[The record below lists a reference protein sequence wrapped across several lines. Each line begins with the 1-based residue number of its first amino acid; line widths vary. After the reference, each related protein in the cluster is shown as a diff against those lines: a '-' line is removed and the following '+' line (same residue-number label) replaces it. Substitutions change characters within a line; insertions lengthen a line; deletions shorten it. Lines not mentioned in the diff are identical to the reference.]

1 MADYEKDLGTIFSLL
16 QKILDEIEDIQSR
29 LPKDRIPPSDLPNLI
44 WFDTLP
50 SYMDMRQ
57 GSALPQK
64 NSVDRRNNIVLGNS
78 EVIHLFDESGYN
90 YELKSLDKDW
100 DDRYCKRNNLYF
112 VEIVQLHLGF
122 DRFFEFI
129 S

>member
-29 LPKDRIPPSDLPNLI
+29 LPKDRMPASYLPNLI

-50 SYMDMRQ
+50 SYMDMRK

-64 NSVDRRNNIVLGNS
+64 NSVDRRNNVVLGNT
-78 EVIHLFDESGYN
+78 EVTHLFDESGYN
-90 YELKSLDKDW
+90 YELKSLDRDW
-100 DDRYCKRNNLYF
+100 DDMY
-112 VEIVQLHLGF
+112 
-122 DRFFEFI
+122 
-129 S
+129 